1 MNTWLHIH
9 DSMEAATKTNKQ
21 TNLLLPRN
29 STILRTPF
37 FIDDCN
43 TPYRHILTSICLSQP
58 PSCKLKKIIGFLF
71 PPSLKFRLE
80 FNFQAWNFYKFL
92 CLCFLQYVVPFFS
105 LALKLSKSVV
115 SSTLKWPYVGLE
127 ISLICFICK
136 KRCCRLLSL
145 AAPSLTGHSKDFRGR
160 EGLCLWAFVEP
171 PKKLESL

>member
-92 CLCFLQYVVPFFS
+92 CLCFLQYVVFMFCEICGSFFLS
-105 LALKLSKSVV
+105 CSQVVQISGIFNPKMALCRTGNITDLFYLQKTMLQVALSGCSIIDG
-115 SSTLKWPYVGLE
+115 PQ
-127 ISLICFICK
+127 
-136 KRCCRLLSL
+136 
-145 AAPSLTGHSKDFRGR
+145 
-160 EGLCLWAFVEP
+160 
-171 PKKLESL
+171 